1 MGRVSG
7 EASAALASGEERNAA
22 ANHVESIT
30 VPGERRESGHRVRGS
45 GMKGGIQWP
54 ELYAATDKFAL
65 LPGPQPFIR

>member
-7 EASAALASGEERNAA
+7 EASAALASDGERNAA

-45 GMKGGIQWP
+45 GISGIQWP
-54 ELYAATDKFAL
+54 ELYAAADEFAL
-65 LPGPQPFIR
+65 SPGAHAFIE